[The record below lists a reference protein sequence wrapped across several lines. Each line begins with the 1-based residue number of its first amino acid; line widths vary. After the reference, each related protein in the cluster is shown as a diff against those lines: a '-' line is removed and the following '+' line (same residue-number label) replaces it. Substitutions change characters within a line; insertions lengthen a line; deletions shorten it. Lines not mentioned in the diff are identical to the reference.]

1 MRGGATKAEQPRR
14 ACHTEIVVNNKG
26 WSCNGARV
34 GNLFQEEVAVFEG
47 QCQPRHIASVAVE
60 ILLVCIRC
68 GEHNLERQILAQEFL
83 VLLRRFVTNWMPLR
97 EWNAYTYQPR
107 FESIAGRAAHRP
119 HVNADN
125 FICKRLTAAVSK

>member
-1 MRGGATKAEQPRR
+1 MSGGATKAEQPRR

-83 VLLRRFVTNWMPLR
+83 VLLRRFVRKLDARYRSGTRTVISLGLKVLQGGQRIDP
-97 EWNAYTYQPR
+97 T
-107 FESIAGRAAHRP
+107 
-119 HVNADN
+119 
-125 FICKRLTAAVSK
+125 

>member
-1 MRGGATKAEQPRR
+1 MLPEKEKRQMSGGATKAEQARR

-83 VLLRRFVTNWMPLR
+83 VLLRR
-97 EWNAYTYQPR
+97 
-107 FESIAGRAAHRP
+107 
-119 HVNADN
+119 
-125 FICKRLTAAVSK
+125 ICYKLDARYRSGTRTVISLGLKVLQGGQRIDPT